1 MFYLA
6 SRVPPI
12 RTSEHS
18 PSYIKR
24 ATKSEHATNQ
34 GRLDLKVVAAPVVV
48 VAFAFVVGPTE
59 ADGSITVALAFIV
72 PLFLLVVTWLVETT
86 TCLGVG

>member
-59 ADGSITVALAFIV
+59 ADGSITVAFIV
-72 PLFLLVVTWLVETT
+72 PLFLLVV
-86 TCLGVG
+86 

>member
-34 GRLDLKVVAAPVVV
+34 GRLDLKVVAAPVGA
-48 VAFAFVVGPTE
+48 AFAFVVGPTE